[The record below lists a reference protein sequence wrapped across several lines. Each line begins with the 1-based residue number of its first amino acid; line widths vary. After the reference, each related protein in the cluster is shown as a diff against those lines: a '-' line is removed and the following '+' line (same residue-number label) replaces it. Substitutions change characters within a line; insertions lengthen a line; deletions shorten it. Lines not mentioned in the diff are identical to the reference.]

1 MKELTK
7 GSPLELLLLFSLPI
21 LLGNILQQFY
31 NLGDTVIV
39 GRTLGIRE
47 LAAVGAVSF
56 IVELLFSLISGFT
69 TGFSILTGN
78 AFGAG
83 DEERVRQV
91 IAKSLLLCGVIV
103 VFLTAAG
110 LIFIRPLLLL
120 LHTPADIIGD
130 SLVYIRI
137 LFFGIIITMTYNLI
151 ASMLRALGDSIFPL
165 IALAIS
171 SLLNLALDL
180 ILIKVFHMGIRGAA
194 IATVFAQFISVVVC
208 LVYIVKKCPLLHIR
222 REHFVSSDIA
232 ISDLFVSGA
241 GMALMYSIVSI
252 GSIILQSG
260 INSLGTDIIAAHTAS
275 RKILSFSIMP
285 FATMSSSLVT
295 FTSQNMGAQ
304 KPERVKEA
312 VLKSILL
319 GLVWG
324 LIAMTVIYT
333 FGGQLVNVITKSQ
346 SSTVTATAVKYL
358 RININLPFFAFL
370 TALCFFRSTL
380 QGLGQKVVPIC
391 ASLIEMVG
399 KAVIAFTL
407 VPKLGYTAVCICEP
421 VLWII
426 CCLIVTAP
434 MIKFLK
440 TAT

>member
-380 QGLGQKVVPIC
+380 QGLGQKIIPIC
-391 ASLIEMVG
+391 ASLIEMIG

-421 VLWII
+421 VLWVI
-426 CCLIVTAP
+426 CCLIVTVP

>member
-380 QGLGQKVVPIC
+380 QGLGQKIIPIC
-391 ASLIEMVG
+391 ASLIEMIG